1 MIIEWKQKENIMVRR
16 WFDNKLVHILSTYI
30 GLFLLEE
37 AKRWDCKKK
46 DCIKVQ
52 MPHAI
57 AEYIKFMRGVN
68 LCDVFLELYRIDFKS
83 KKWYMRIFFYV
94 LDFATLNG
102 WLLYRR
108 TLNKKSK
115 QHMSLCDFKLDIAT
129 RLLSS
134 NKYAPKRGRPSQQH
148 NPPKT
153 PKKKKEVVRPAES
166 VRRDG
171 SGH

>member
-1 MIIEWKQKENIMVRR
+1 MKAGGVMIIEWKQKENIMVLR
-16 WFDNKLVHILSTYI
+16 WFDNKSVHILSTYI
-30 GLFLLEE
+30 GLFPLEE
-37 AKRWDCKKK
+37 AKRWDRKKK
-46 DCIKVQ
+46 GYIKVQ

-57 AEYIKFMRGVN
+57 AEYNKFMRGVD
-68 LCDVFLELYRIDFKS
+68 LCDMFLEVYKIDFKS

-94 LDFATLNG
+94 LNLATVND

-115 QHMSLCDFKLDIAT
+115 QHMLLCDFKLDIAT

-134 NKYAPKRGRPSQQH
+134 NKYAPKRGRPSQQD

-153 PKKKKEVVRPAES
+153 PKKKRS
-166 VRRDG
+166 CQSSRIC
-171 SGH
+171 